1 MRNSYG
7 RIAVLGPAVC
17 ALLALGLASPA
28 AAQFGG
34 LKKKAQSAAGQ
45 EAAKEAEK
53 KAGVSSAPTSAGAP
67 AAQQTTGPAGGSV
80 VLTPEVVDKMLAG
93 LKATDAYKKEA
104 HTGDTPY
111 GRYNKAWEAYQ
122 AAQAKCQ
129 AGHQASI
136 NRMANDEKLANQYTE
151 LMNKMSD
158 ALGKGDRD
166 AAANYQYQALALL
179 DPSCAVREPT
189 RPDDY
194 MEAERDIDAKA
205 EQAGIKSSGLSAS
218 EYAMARERG
227 EGILRNNPPPDASES
242 EKSAVNAKA
251 AELKPLMGI
260 QNQQAERAMKP
271 APAPAPAP
279 TPAPAATTVPPGTS
293 AMNDCIA
300 KNAQKHEKEIEA
312 LAERA
317 KAAQEAGD
325 MPTTLAIADTLR
337 QLQMAGCSTGQ

>member
-7 RIAVLGPAVC
+7 RTAVLGPAVC

-45 EAAKEAEK
+45 EAANEAEK

-67 AAQQTTGPAGGSV
+67 AAPAAQQTTGPAGGSV
-80 VLTPEVVDKMLAG
+80 VPTPEVVDKMLAG
-93 LKATDAYKKEA
+93 RKATDAYKKEA

-151 LMNKMSD
+151 LMNKTSD
-158 ALGKGDRD
+158 ALGKGDRE

-179 DPSCAVREPT
+179 DPNCAVREPT

-194 MEAERDIDAKA
+194 MEAERDIDVRHGEA
-205 EQAGIKSSGLSAS
+205 ESHG
-218 EYAMARERG
+218 
-227 EGILRNNPPPDASES
+227 
-242 EKSAVNAKA
+242 A
-251 AELKPLMGI
+251 AAADYI
-260 QNQQAERAMKP
+260 RAP
-271 APAPAPAP
+271 
-279 TPAPAATTVPPGTS
+279 
-293 AMNDCIA
+293 
-300 KNAQKHEKEIEA
+300 
-312 LAERA
+312 
-317 KAAQEAGD
+317 AQEA
-325 MPTTLAIADTLR
+325 R
-337 QLQMAGCSTGQ
+337 AGRWI